1 MNNSLKM
8 ISQFAVQFMY
18 SVKDS
23 ENKHLARRIHAAPA
37 APLINRRNHGFT
49 LASIMGK
56 IDQEQICQKFIH
68 RIFHELFNFF

>member
-1 MNNSLKM
+1 MNNTLKM

-23 ENKHLARRIHAAPA
+23 ENKQLARRIHAAPA
-37 APLINRRNHGFT
+37 APLIHRRNHGFT

-56 IDQEQICQKFIH
+56 IDQEQVCHKFIH
-68 RIFHELFNFF
+68 HIFHELFNFF